1 MQMNINSTSKIMA
14 DFINPPNKAM
24 QLKTPF
30 GSFFNFDGY
39 SKFPTSVDF
48 PRGVSA
54 DLEH

>member
-1 MQMNINSTSKIMA
+1 MA